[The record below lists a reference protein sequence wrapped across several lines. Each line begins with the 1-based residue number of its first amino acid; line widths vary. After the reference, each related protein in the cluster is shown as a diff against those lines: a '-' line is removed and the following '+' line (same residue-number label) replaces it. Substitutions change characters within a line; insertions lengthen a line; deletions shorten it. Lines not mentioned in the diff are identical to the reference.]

1 MPGFGDGILLRS
13 SIYFEVLN
21 SVTIGNLRYII
32 RDLRIRVS
40 NKSSC
45 FLVVC
50 DMCANILHRRTRG
63 HRMVQER
70 RRQRSQN
77 PIEAAELYLAATAKK
92 RDFKALTLSNPNG
105 DIVAKAPTQLDPNA
119 LAALAPI
126 AGPGDHLTDGLVNL
140 VTRGSPFQVWNLEIE
155 GQSHFL
161 SAVGLDGRLP
171 NGAEE
176 HLKRIL
182 C

>member
-1 MPGFGDGILLRS
+1 MC
-13 SIYFEVLN
+13 
-21 SVTIGNLRYII
+21 VT
-32 RDLRIRVS
+32 V
-40 NKSSC
+40 
-45 FLVVC
+45 
-50 DMCANILHRRTRG
+50 LHRRTWG
-63 HRMVQER
+63 HGMVQER

-161 SAVGLDGRLP
+161 SAVGLDGGLP
-171 NGAEE
+171 NDAEE